1 MGFLWLTTLTTTKQP
16 PSFQQFAFSFF
27 LLQKIVYIPTSEG
40 QRIYQQTSEGEIL
53 SVWLCNLSQLCM
65 QRTFQICHKSF
76 SCINRI
82 NALYEESAYYVRK
95 PYSYLP
101 YTDKCL
107 DKNIVLSNSSRS
119 NDIWPPDKIWTKEWK
134 LVVTQWV
141 AGSSANNIFISYL
154 RNFCTCEAAWSFDF
168 LHTSYLSFCLHM
180 AHFWLQFFS
189 SQKARKSRQNRFH
202 GKTV

>member
-107 DKNIVLSNSSRS
+107 DKNIVCPTHWEATTLGFYFARQNMY
-119 NDIWPPDKIWTKEWK
+119 KKETK
-134 LVVTQWV
+134 LVTQWV
-141 AGSSANNIFISYL
+141 GGSSTNNIFIVYL
-154 RNFCTCEAAWSFDF
+154 RNFHKSSLVIGIPTKLSTTPPPVATDF
-168 LHTSYLSFCLHM
+168 LAPQGAPGGLAF
-180 AHFWLQFFS
+180 
-189 SQKARKSRQNRFH
+189 
-202 GKTV
+202 